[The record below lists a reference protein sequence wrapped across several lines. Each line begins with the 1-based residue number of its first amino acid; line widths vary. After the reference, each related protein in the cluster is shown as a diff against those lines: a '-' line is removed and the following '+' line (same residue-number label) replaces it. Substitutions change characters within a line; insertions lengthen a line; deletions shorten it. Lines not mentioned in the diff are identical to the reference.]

1 MRINNDLLDDVNLKI
16 IDILGKDSS
25 TPFVE
30 VAKQIGVS
38 DATVHLRARRLTNA
52 GRN

>member
-38 DATVHLRARRLTNA
+38 DATVHSEHA
-52 GRN
+52 G